1 MILPHGRPGNAYP
14 ATIRDHLLFLLL
26 GLGAGG
32 VYASLGLGLVVVH
45 RVSGVVNVAHGAM
58 ASAATYVFVD
68 LRTDLPL
75 GPALAVA
82 LLAAAALG
90 LIVHTVVFRPLHAAP
105 PLSRVVASVGVMIA
119 LQAALV
125 LRFGSANR
133 PVAAVLPNAPTALFG
148 LDVPRDRLLLALV
161 AVAAA
166 AVLWAVGRWTR
177 VGLATRAVADDP
189 ASTAL
194 LGWSPQALAAG
205 SWALASVL
213 AGLAGILAAPI
224 SSLNPTTYSLLVV
237 PALAAALVGGLSSF
251 AGTAAA
257 GLALGMAQS
266 WLVKLQADVSWLDK
280 PGLRD
285 ALPFFVIVVA
295 MVVRGR
301 TVVAR
306 GDPAGLR
313 LPPAPRPA
321 LDRRSAVVAAAALV
335 ATAAALFALG
345 PELRLALILSLVGA
359 VVCLSV
365 VVLTGWLG
373 QISLAQM
380 AFAGVAGFALAR
392 LASEVGVPFPIAPV
406 LAALGAGVVGLVVGL
421 PALRVRGVDLAI
433 VTLAG
438 AVAVEELVFKDIVL
452 TGGVAGRQVPEP
464 TLLGLDVG
472 IGGSF
477 SSSYPR
483 PVFGL
488 VVLVVLAA
496 LLVGAAAVRRGA
508 WGRRMLAVRSNERAA
523 AAVGVD
529 VGATKLAGFA
539 ASAVVAGLGGA
550 LLGYAQGRLSFA
562 SFGVFVSLSVLAVTY
577 VGGIARLAGAVVG
590 GALVSGGIAFAVL
603 DRATDLGRYQLLA
616 TGVALV
622 ALAVLR
628 RGR

>member
-1 MILPHGRPGNAYP
+1 MILPHGRAGNAYP

-45 RVSGVVNVAHGAM
+45 RVSGVVNVAHGAL

-68 LRTDLPL
+68 LRTDLAL
-75 GPALAVA
+75 WPALAVS

-90 LIVHTVVFRPLHAAP
+90 LVLHTVVFRPLHTAP

-125 LRFGSANR
+125 LRFGSDNR
-133 PVAAVLPNAPTALFG
+133 PVAAVLPNAPTGLFG
-148 LDVPRDRLLLALV
+148 LDVPRDRLLLAVV

-166 AVLWAVGRWTR
+166 AVLWAAGRWTR
-177 VGLATRAVADDP
+177 AGLATRAVADDP
-189 ASTAL
+189 TATAL

-295 MVVRGR
+295 MAVRGR

-321 LDRRSAVVAAAALV
+321 LDRRTAAVGAAATV
-335 ATAAALFALG
+335 ATAVALFTLG
-345 PELRLALILSLVGA
+345 PELRLALVLSLVGS

-392 LASEVGVPFPIAPV
+392 LASEVGVPFPVAPV

-438 AVAVEELVFKDIVL
+438 AVAVEELIFKDIVL

-464 TLLGLDVG
+464 ALLGLDIG
-472 IGGSF
+472 IGGSL
-477 SSSYPR
+477 STSYPR
-483 PVFGL
+483 PVYGL
-488 VVLVVLAA
+488 VVLAVLVA
-496 LLVGAAAVRRGA
+496 LMVAAAVVRRGG

-577 VGGIARLAGAVVG
+577 VGGIARLTGAVVG
-590 GALVSGGIAFAVL
+590 GALVSGGIAFAML

-616 TGVALV
+616 TGLALV
-622 ALAVLR
+622 GLAVLR